1 MLIRFLFLLLI
12 GSILIQCSDCFPV
25 VMPNIG
31 SSITPNVAQKSNTR
45 EITTITEDD
54 QKSASYIWRY
64 GGPYGHY
71 CGIFH
76 TDRMFIEP
84 IDAVDRA
91 CQLHDTCISGSQRYL
106 DCFCNEQLLVRM
118 YDTCP
123 GNSEAAENKDAS
135 YYRDQIIRAMNIGT
149 SMCSSDC
156 NLFERYKIS
165 PEHGFNAIP
174 FYGPQVVEVKATEN
188 VLVGLI
194 GRDYLKKFAED
205 NLIGRLMN
213 HIDSFKKMTNGSS
226 ETFKVPDTEIL
237 FVLGEP
243 LKITSSWFFAR
254 IH

>member
-12 GSILIQCSDCFPV
+12 GSILIRFTECLPLMSGP
-25 VMPNIG
+25 I
-31 SSITPNVAQKSNTR
+31 SSNAAKR
-45 EITTITEDD
+45 EVTLLSEDD

-123 GNSEAAENKDAS
+123 GSNAVGNAVNNAANNNDAS

-174 FYGPQVVEVKATEN
+174 FYGPQVVEVKASEN
-188 VLVGLI
+188 ILIGLI
-194 GRDYLKKFAED
+194 NRSMLTKFAQD
-205 NLIGRLMN
+205 NLIGRLMD
-213 HIDSFKKMTNGSS
+213 HIEQFKKMTNGTS
-226 ETFKVPDTEIL
+226 EMVKVPADEIL

-243 LKITSSWFFAR
+243 LKITSSWFSAR